1 MQTVV
6 MQTKHQ
12 KHDSDHAHVPEQR
25 FDIHAIGF
33 GSHRRYGELAEAEFL
48 AKAAGMGFG
57 VSRPWGDERYDF
69 VLDSGHGFSRVQV
82 KSTRKS
88 RAPRSY
94 GVVVSSNRLAAYDA
108 TEIDFLVAYVVP
120 LDLWYVIPV
129 NKIQGTMTLYF
140 HPDGCRSKWEKYR
153 EAWCLMAC
161 PHDEIGPSKIV
172 TPRCCDKGPIRLPIC
187 PLKLLR

>member
-48 AKAAGMGFG
+48 ANGAGMGVG

-94 GVVVSSNRLAAYDA
+94 GVVVSSNRLAGSDG
-108 TEIDFLVAYVVP
+108 TE
-120 LDLWYVIPV
+120 
-129 NKIQGTMTLYF
+129 
-140 HPDGCRSKWEKYR
+140 
-153 EAWCLMAC
+153 
-161 PHDEIGPSKIV
+161 
-172 TPRCCDKGPIRLPIC
+172 
-187 PLKLLR
+187 